1 MDKLRVLKHY
11 AYQEVTAD
19 LLNSIATSL
28 FTMQDGMAQAFIAGF
43 QNSDHLIF
51 QDLDVTPDN
60 DLSVR
65 CGLKGV
71 FLYRTGA
78 EDCIVG
84 VYKGYRPDRLT
95 PYTEE
100 VLSLDPA
107 DPTNPRIDIVEAEII
122 EEDDSDYFDTVQM
135 FNQLTETSEAVLK
148 YIRRVRNVKVY
159 IKTGVAAVNPVA
171 PVATAGRFAVK
182 ELHVAA
188 NATDLVQND
197 IINQRI
203 IYQQTQWTQP
213 LNKTRLFPSIYEVL
227 TYVYENPLTNLTFWV
242 SCGIRMRAQS
252 FGVDGGTN
260 IGDGLKGIKV
270 VKPNPRL
277 GLFYAAGL
285 SGSTN
290 PYNLFLLVAKVEFN
304 GKLTQYTNL
313 GATISGGDIGNSAY
327 ATLSTDIKIAQDD
340 TVYGVM
346 GKHVFKSNPDLSSYV
361 ELGNNVPNNFSPYL
375 FRGIAVNEDTGTIIL
390 VGRKQS
396 VKAVM
401 LRSTDEFATA
411 ATEALHPSAMVT
423 QFYSDVI
430 WNGGNRFVAITE
442 GSQFAIVDNLQKVIS
457 YSDDD
462 GVTFN
467 NCVFDFDVDYADK
480 IVLWATQ
487 IYKHPINGYLYVVAN
502 LSSNSNYPA
511 WNGLYVLQS
520 VDGGVTW
527 TVFGSFVDMPIYPN
541 ALIGK
546 SVISFSDGFWFI
558 AAGGASG
565 GNGSAAAR
573 CFVTR
578 DFSTFQEMNT
588 MFPTV
593 GQNLVVSPDSIATVT
608 SVTGRDVIAV
618 AASGKVLYGR
628 RDLYPIV

>member
-19 LLNSIATSL
+19 LINSIASSL
-28 FTMQDGMAQAFIAGF
+28 FTMQDGIAQAFIAGF

-60 DLSVR
+60 DLSVF

-71 FLYRTGA
+71 FLYRTGP

-95 PYTEE
+95 PYEE
-100 VLSLDPA
+100 ETLSLAPA
-107 DPTNPRIDIVEAEII
+107 DLTNPRIDIIEAEIV
-122 EEDDSDYFDTVQM
+122 EEDDVDYYDTVQM
-135 FNQLTETSEAVLK
+135 FNQLTETSEAALK
-148 YIRRVRNVKVY
+148 YVRRVRNVKLY

-171 PVATAGRFAVK
+171 PVATVGRFAVK
-182 ELHVAA
+182 ELRVAA
-188 NATDLVQND
+188 NATVLVQND

-242 SCGIRMRAQS
+242 SCGIRTRALS
-252 FGVDGGTN
+252 LGVDGGTN
-260 IGDGLKGIKV
+260 IGDGLRGIKV
-270 VKPNPRL
+270 AKSNPRL
-277 GLFYAAGL
+277 GLFYSAGL
-285 SGSTN
+285 SGSLA
-290 PYNLFLLVAKVEFN
+290 PYNIFLLVGKIEFN
-304 GKLTQYTNL
+304 GKLTQFTNL
-313 GATISGGDIGNSAY
+313 NGTVTGGDIANHFSGPLCS
-327 ATLSTDIKIAQDD
+327 DVKIAQDD
-340 TVYGVM
+340 TVYAVLGR
-346 GKHVFKSNPDLSSYV
+346 KIYKSNPDLSLPV
-361 ELGNNVPNNFSPYL
+361 ELIGPNNFAPYL
-375 FRGIAVNEDTGTIIL
+375 FRGIAINEDTGTIL
-390 VGRKQS
+390 VVGRKQS
-396 VKAVM
+396 LRAVM

-411 ATEALHPSAMVT
+411 ATETLHPSANAIAW
-423 QFYSDVI
+423 YSDVI
-430 WNGGNRFVAITE
+430 WNGGNRFVAVTE
-442 GSQFAIVDNLQKVIS
+442 GSGFSVADNLQKVIS

-467 NCVFDFDVDYADK
+467 DCVFDFDVDHADK

-511 WNGLYVLQS
+511 WNGYYVLES

-527 TVFGSFVDMPIYPN
+527 TVFGSFVDIPLYAN
-541 ALIGK
+541 ALNGK
-546 SVISFSDGFWFI
+546 SSISFSDGFWFI
-558 AAGGASG
+558 AAGGATG

-593 GQNLVVSPDSIATVT
+593 GQNLVVTPDSIASVT